1 MVVGVTGGIGS
12 GKTTFCNVLRER
24 GYLVYD
30 TDKEA
35 RNLQNTHPVLI
46 AEIKAMFGNDIYNTH
61 GLDRKKLGAIVFE
74 NAHLL
79 QQLSA
84 IVHPF
89 VRNSFAQWINDHSNQ
104 ELLFVECAI
113 LFEGG
118 FNQFTNCNI
127 LITAEEDVRIKRV
140 QKRDG
145 ISTEMIKKRID
156 KQWPDS
162 KKKLLSDFIV
172 HTDDGII
179 STEQKVDEILKALIQ
194 LTENK

>member
-24 GYLVYD
+24 GFLVYD

-35 RNLQNTHPVLI
+35 RNLQNNDAALV
-46 AEIKAMFGNDIYNTH
+46 AEIKALFGNDIYNEH
-61 GLDRKKLGAIVFE
+61 GLDRKQLGALVFD
-74 NAHLL
+74 NAELL
-79 QQLSA
+79 KQLSD
-84 IVHPF
+84 IVHPH
-89 VRNSFAQWINDHSNQ
+89 VRNNFKQWILNNNEQ
-104 ELLFVECAI
+104 KILFVECAI

-118 FNQFTNCNI
+118 FNKFTHRNI
-127 LITAEEDVRIKRV
+127 LVTAEVDVRIKRV

-145 ISTEMIKKRID
+145 ISAELVKQRID

-162 KKKLLSDFIV
+162 QKKLMSDFIV

-179 STEQKVDEILKALIQ
+179 STEQKVDEILKAL
-194 LTENK
+194 KVK

>member
-24 GYLVYD
+24 GFLVYD

-35 RNLQNTHPVLI
+35 RNLQNNDAALV
-46 AEIKAMFGNDIYNTH
+46 AEIKALFGNEIYNEH
-61 GLDRKKLGAIVFE
+61 GLDRKQLGALVFE
-74 NAHLL
+74 NAALL
-79 QQLSA
+79 KQLGD
-84 IVHPF
+84 IVHPY
-89 VRNSFAQWINDHSNQ
+89 VRNNFKQWIAENSEQ
-104 ELLFVECAI
+104 KLLFVECAI

-118 FNQFTNCNI
+118 FNQFTHRNI

-145 ISTEMIKKRID
+145 ISAELVKKRID

-162 KKKLLSDFIV
+162 QKKLLSDFVV

-179 STEQKVDEILKALIQ
+179 STEQKVEEVLKALN
-194 LTENK
+194 LNR

>member
-24 GYLVYD
+24 GFLVYD

-35 RNLQNTHPVLI
+35 RNLQNNDAALV
-46 AEIKAMFGNDIYNTH
+46 AEIKALFGNEIYNEH
-61 GLDRKKLGAIVFE
+61 GLDRKQLGALVFE
-74 NAHLL
+74 NAALL
-79 QQLSA
+79 KQLGD
-84 IVHPF
+84 IVHPY
-89 VRNSFAQWINDHSNQ
+89 VRNNFKQWIAENSEQ
-104 ELLFVECAI
+104 KFLFVECAI

-118 FNQFTNCNI
+118 FNQFTHRNI

-145 ISTEMIKKRID
+145 ISAELVKKRID

-162 KKKLLSDFIV
+162 RKKLMSDFVV

-179 STEQKVDEILKALIQ
+179 STEQKVDEILKALN
-194 LTENK
+194 LNK

>member
-1 MVVGVTGGIGS
+1 MVVGVTGSIGS

-24 GYLVYD
+24 GFLVYD

-35 RNLQNTHPVLI
+35 RNLQNNDAALV
-46 AEIKAMFGNDIYNTH
+46 AEIKALFGNEIYNEH
-61 GLDRKKLGAIVFE
+61 GLDRKQLGALVFE
-74 NAHLL
+74 NAALL
-79 QQLSA
+79 KQLGD
-84 IVHPF
+84 IVHPY
-89 VRNSFAQWINDHSNQ
+89 VRNNFKQWIAENSEQ
-104 ELLFVECAI
+104 KLLFVECAI

-118 FNQFTNCNI
+118 FNQFTHRNI

-145 ISTEMIKKRID
+145 ISAELVKKRID

-162 KKKLLSDFIV
+162 QKKLLSDFVV

-179 STEQKVDEILKALIQ
+179 STEQKVEEILKALK
-194 LTENK
+194 LNR

>member
-1 MVVGVTGGIGS
+1 MVIGVTGGIGS

-35 RNLQNTHPVLI
+35 RDLQNNNAALV
-46 AEIKAMFGNDIYNTH
+46 AEIKALFGNEIYNEH
-61 GLDRKKLGAIVFE
+61 GLDRKQLGALVFE
-74 NAHLL
+74 NADLL
-79 QQLSA
+79 KQLGD
-84 IVHPF
+84 IVHPY
-89 VRNSFAQWINDHSNQ
+89 VRNSFKQWIDQNTEQ
-104 ELLFVECAI
+104 KLLFVECAI

-118 FNQFTNCNI
+118 FNQFTQRNI

-145 ISTEMIKKRID
+145 ISAELVKKRID

-162 KKKLLSDFIV
+162 QKKIMSDFVV

-179 STEQKVDEILKALIQ
+179 STEQKVDEILKAL
-194 LTENK
+194 KVK